1 MKMFVRIGLLALP
14 LLISTVRPPATAQ
27 QPALKP
33 HGALT
38 AEEVVDRLVRGNLE
52 RSRAL
57 GAYRGT
63 RVYRLEYR
71 GFPGSRK
78 AEMVVDVK
86 YQSSPLTK
94 EFTIR
99 SETGSKLILDRV
111 FRKALQS
118 EQEALSDE
126 NQKRIALNHENY
138 KFALAGWESV
148 AGGSRYILSVEP
160 RNKNKFLYRGRI
172 WVDADDF
179 AVVRMEGEP
188 AKNPS
193 FWIKD
198 TKIKQSYGKVSEFW
212 LPESNRSITAV
223 RLGGHADFSIDYQ
236 DYQITAATPVN
247 KPENAGAD
255 AH

>member
-1 MKMFVRIGLLALP
+1 MKMFVRVGLLTLP
-14 LLISTVRPPATAQ
+14 LLISTDRPPATAQ

-38 AEEVVDRLVRGNLE
+38 AEEVVDRLVRSNLE

-63 RVYRLEYR
+63 RIYRLEYR

-138 KFALAGWESV
+138 KFALAGWESA

-198 TKIKQSYGKVSEFW
+198 TKIKQSYAKVSEFW

-247 KPENAGAD
+247 RAED
-255 AH
+255 SR